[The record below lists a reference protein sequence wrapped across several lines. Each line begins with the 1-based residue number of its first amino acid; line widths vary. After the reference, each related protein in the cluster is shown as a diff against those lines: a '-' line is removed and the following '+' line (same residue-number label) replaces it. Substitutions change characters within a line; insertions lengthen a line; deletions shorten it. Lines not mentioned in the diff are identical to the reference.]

1 MRCDWCKAEF
11 TPAKTWQHFCCPQHR
26 DAWHDNEKT
35 LARINAEHDRVRA
48 AERVREDR
56 LTGRLT
62 LDLVAVPEPP
72 LQIKHRKILTVK
84 AGR

>member
-1 MRCDWCKAEF
+1 MRLVQSRVHPSQDVAAF
-11 TPAKTWQHFCCPQHR
+11 LLPQHR
-26 DAWHDNEKT
+26 DAWHNNEKT

-72 LQIKHRKILTVK
+72 LQIKRRKILTVK